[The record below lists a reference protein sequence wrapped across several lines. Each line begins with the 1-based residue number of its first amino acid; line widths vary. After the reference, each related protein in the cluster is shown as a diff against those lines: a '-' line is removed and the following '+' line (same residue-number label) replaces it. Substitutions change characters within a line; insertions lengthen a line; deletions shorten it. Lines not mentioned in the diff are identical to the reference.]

1 MKIRLLIGIPFLIL
15 LGCTVF
21 IALKKIDNRG
31 VTILRY
37 AYASNPKPVKDA
49 IDRFAQDL
57 EAQSQGKIKVL
68 IFPDGQLGGERELV
82 ELTQTGAVNMTKVS
96 AGLLESFSPRYGVFS
111 MPYLF
116 DNETHFYRSME
127 DRSIVDP
134 IYQSTAPLRF
144 VGLTYYDS
152 GQRSF
157 YTRDRAIRTPE
168 DLKGLKI
175 RVMQNMTSIKMV
187 NALGGSPIAMNNSE
201 TYSAIQQ
208 GIIDGAESNEFAI
221 TVPRHGEVAK
231 QYSYDMHTRVPDI
244 VIINSDNYARMPT
257 EQQALLHDTARKSTD
272 YEKAVWHAAIDEA
285 RAQAQREFSV
295 TFNEDVDIKSFQAA
309 VTPMY
314 EELKQKPAAYAIYQ
328 QIRAIAAQ

>member
-1 MKIRLLIGIPFLIL
+1 MKIRLLIGIPFLVL
-15 LGCTVF
+15 LGCIAF

-31 VTILRY
+31 VTILRF

-49 IDRFAQDL
+49 IDRFALDL
-57 EAQSQGKIKVL
+57 EKKSEGKIRVL
-68 IFPDGQLGGERELV
+68 VFPDGQLGGERELV

-96 AGLLESFSPRYGVFS
+96 AGLLESFSPQYGVFS

-116 DNETHFYRSME
+116 DSETHFYRSME
-127 DRSIVDP
+127 ERSIVDP

-157 YTRDRAIRTPE
+157 YTRDKAIRTPD

-187 NALGGSPIAMNNSE
+187 SALGGSPIAMNNSE

-244 VIINSDNYARMPT
+244 VIINSDNYAKLPADL
-257 EQQALLHDTARKSTD
+257 QQLLRDTAKQSTD
-272 YEKAVWHAAIDEA
+272 FQKTVWHAAIDDA
-285 RAQAQREFSV
+285 RQQAKREFNV
-295 TFNEDVDIKSFQAA
+295 AFNEDVDIKSFQAA
-309 VTPMY
+309 VAPMY
-314 EELKQKPAAYAIYQ
+314 EELKQKPAAYGIYQ
-328 QIRAIAAQ
+328 QIRAIAPQ